1 MNVLNSL
8 EVENIIFRKWRL
20 LCDHGICVK
29 VLCKET
35 MHIDIFVWNMEILIE
50 TKRSYIGYF
59 IEDINNLFRDIE
71 ILSCKFY

>member
-1 MNVLNSL
+1 MCLIL
-8 EVENIIFRKWRL
+8 LKLRTLIFRKWRM

-35 MHIDIFVWNMEILIE
+35 MHIDIFVWNMEILME

-59 IEDINNLFRDIE
+59 IGDINNLSRDME
-71 ILSCKFY
+71 ILSCRFY

>member
-1 MNVLNSL
+1 
-8 EVENIIFRKWRL
+8 
-20 LCDHGICVK
+20 
-29 VLCKET
+29 